1 MAGSAPGHRRQ
12 SPAEPV
18 ALNLLLSLQARE
30 DIRKG
35 AHWYDERDPAVRARF
50 LNSVGGAFD
59 TILEA
64 PERWPLV
71 EGLPPNRH
79 MRYYVMPVFPY
90 TVVYQRRTEDT
101 VEIVAVAHQKRR
113 RSYWEVRRR

>member
-1 MAGSAPGHRRQ
+1 MARGAPGDRRQ
-12 SPAEPV
+12 SAAEPV

-30 DIRKG
+30 DIREG
-35 AHWYDERDPAVRARF
+35 ARWYDQRDPAVRARF
-50 LNSVGGAFD
+50 LNTVGGAFD

-71 EGLPPNRH
+71 QGLPPNRR
-79 MRYYVMPVFPY
+79 MRYYVISVFPY
-90 TVVYQRRTEDT
+90 TVVYQRRDEDT

-113 RSYWEVRRR
+113 RLYWERRRR